1 MRGFWTDRKG
11 NVALTF
17 ALLMIPIFGATG
29 VALDYSMASAY
40 RTDMQ
45 KALDAT
51 ALALTKIM
59 PADQATLDTV
69 GNQYFKANLGANTLS
84 DLQLTVTPQVG
95 VLRLSVKGTYSVQ
108 LANLIGATTVDLGA
122 QAEAKWGIGK
132 VEIALGL
139 DNTGSMLS
147 NNKIGE
153 LKTAVHD
160 LLNVLETAAKNP
172 GDAKV
177 AIVPFNTAVNVGVA
191 HKDADWLR
199 WDLLDCNGGQSGSG
213 CGTPPQNSWTGC
225 VTDRNK
231 DPSSVNHNV
240 KDSEPLANETRFPG
254 VQCSG
259 GLASIMPLTYNW
271 TTLHS
276 KVDSLAASGN
286 TNVTIGLVWSWHM
299 LSPTAVF
306 SEGAAY
312 DTENLQKYIIL
323 LTDGDNTQDRWSSSE
338 STINSRTRAACN
350 NIKALVK
357 PNGDPQ
363 IKIYTIKVIDGNESL
378 LESCAT
384 NPSMYFEVQNASE
397 LSSVFSSIGSEIA
410 NLHLSR

>member
-17 ALLMIPIFGATG
+17 ALLVIPIFGLTG

-69 GNQYFKANLGANTLS
+69 GNQYFTANLGPNTLTGV
-84 DLQLTVTPQVG
+84 QLTVTPQVG
-95 VLRLSVKGTYSVQ
+95 VLRLSVKGTYNVQ
-108 LANLIGATTVDLGA
+108 MANIIGATTVDLGA
-122 QAEAKWGIGK
+122 QAEARWSIGK
-132 VEIALGL
+132 VEIALAL

-153 LKTAVHD
+153 LKAAVHN
-160 LLNVLETAAKNP
+160 LLDVLQASAKNE

-177 AIVPFNTAVNVGVA
+177 TIVPFNTTVNVGVA
-191 HKDADWLR
+191 YKDEPWLR
-199 WDLLDCNGGQSGSG
+199 WDLLDCNGGQSGNG
-213 CGTPPQNSWTGC
+213 CGNPPQNAWTGC

-231 DPSSVNHNV
+231 DPNSVNHNV
-240 KDSEPLANETRFPG
+240 KDSEPVTNETTFPA
-254 VQCSG
+254 VQCNG
-259 GLASIMPLTYNW
+259 GLASVMPLTHNW
-271 TTLHS
+271 TALHN
-276 KVDSLAASGN
+276 KINALAASGL
-286 TNVTIGLVWSWHM
+286 TNVTIGLVWGWHM
-299 LSPTAVF
+299 LSPTAAF

-312 DTENLQKYIIL
+312 DAENLQKYIIL

-338 STINSRTRAACN
+338 STINGRTRAACN
-350 NIKALVK
+350 NIKALLK

-363 IKIYTIKVIDGNESL
+363 IKIYTIRVIDGNENL
-378 LESCAT
+378 LEGCAT
-384 NPSMYFEVQNASE
+384 NPGMYFDVQNASE
-397 LSSVFSSIGSEIA
+397 LSSVFSSIGAEIA